1 MPQPNIG
8 YLFNKDYYTDKYF
21 TEENNKE
28 QLVRELEEKN
38 KAILN
43 RKLSEYKDLKENN
56 PRMGAYKLY
65 LKTTY
70 PGLLIGGG
78 YMHEV
83 GQFTVQEN
91 KETKYDPA
99 NTIFKIGFYFDYTSG
114 LPVIPASS
122 VKGVLR
128 SAFEHKE
135 YIGELLKQLNI
146 NVNSPKKI
154 DELREAIFEGE
165 VKGEKLSIY
174 KRDVFY
180 DAEIDFEAKSGDLN
194 KNFLGDDYITPH
206 YPDLLKNPIPIKFL
220 KVLPGVIWRFSF
232 DLQDSCIQGG
242 CLQAEQKLRLFRQI
256 LCDLGVGARTNLGYG
271 CFDADFGSKRM
282 EEDIKQIKEKKEK
295 DELEGK
301 SELGKRLYF
310 LSKEPWSSVLEKEL
324 VDLCRELT
332 GMEINDR
339 QLAAVFIKDVW
350 MKNGKWQGKLSIKQS
365 NKVQRVKQVL
375 SELTD
380 QISVKDNLKKK

>member
-8 YLFNKDYYTDKYF
+8 FLFNKDYYADDYF
-21 TEENNKE
+21 TQENNKE
-28 QLVRELEEKN
+28 QLAEELEEKN
-38 KAILN
+38 KAILD
-43 RKLSEYKDLKENN
+43 RKLSEYIGLKKSN
-56 PRMGAYKLY
+56 PQTGVYKLY

-91 KETKYDPA
+91 KETKNNPE
-99 NTIFKIGFYFDYTSG
+99 NTILKLGFYFDYTSG

-128 SAFEHKE
+128 SAFENKE
-135 YIGELLKQLNI
+135 YINDLIKILKIKVNNFNI
-146 NVNSPKKI
+146 DDWEK
-154 DELREAIFEGE
+154 EIFEGE

-174 KRDVFY
+174 KRDVFF
-180 DAEIDFEAKSGDLN
+180 DAEIDFEAKSGDLD

-206 YPDLLKNPIPIKFL
+206 PDLLKNPIPIKFL
-220 KVLPGVIWRFSF
+220 KVLPGVVWRFNF
-232 DLQDSCIQGG
+232 DLQDSALQEGG
-242 CLQAEQKLRLFRQI
+242 LKAQQKLRLFRQI

-271 CFDADFGSKRM
+271 YFDATFGFKQL
-282 EEDIKQIKEKKEK
+282 EEDIKKLEDEKEKE
-295 DELEGK
+295 ELAGK

-310 LSKEPWSSVLEKEL
+310 LSREQWSSELEKKLGEL
-324 VDLCRELT
+324 CEELT
-332 GMEINDR
+332 NMEIKDR
-339 QLAAVFIKDVW
+339 KLTALFLKDIWIK
-350 MKNGKWQGKLSIKQS
+350 NSKWQGKLSIKQS
-365 NKVQRVKQVL
+365 KKVQRVNQVL

-380 QISVKDNLKKK
+380 QFSVKDNLKKK